1 MSNDV
6 IVKPYIYLERILS
19 LSTDHFEGKLEVELK
34 YRLKAKT
41 RFLEILET
49 MNHEVMLLENLES
62 DSYFDTKDHALRA
75 ANKTLCVREIE
86 PSGIK
91 LWIVKGPELD
101 RCEATNI
108 TDANKA
114 KSMLRT
120 MGYDLVLSVK
130 KTRSVYFLGKYHITV
145 DHLDGLGDFVEF
157 AIMTDDESLLDT
169 YKAEL
174 IELAGLFGLS
184 SKDLENKS
192 YRELHTEMLAA

>member
-1 MSNDV
+1 
-6 IVKPYIYLERILS
+6 LG
-19 LSTDHFEGKLEVELK
+19 TDHFEGKFEVELK
-34 YRLKAKT
+34 YRLKTKP

-62 DSYFDTKDHALRA
+62 DSYFDTKDRALRA
-75 ANKTLCVREIE
+75 ANKSLCIREIE

-120 MGYDLVLSVK
+120 MGYDLVLSMK
-130 KTRSVYFLGKYHITV
+130 KTRSIYFLGKYHITV

-157 AIMTDDESLLDT
+157 AIMTNDERLLDT

-192 YRELHTEMLAA
+192 YRELYVE

>member
-1 MSNDV
+1 MS
-6 IVKPYIYLERILS
+6 S
-19 LSTDHFEGKLEVELK
+19 DHFEGKFEVELK
-34 YRLKAKT
+34 YRLKAKSQ
-41 RFLEILET
+41 FLEILET
-49 MNHEVMLLENLES
+49 MQHEVVLLENLES
-62 DSYFDTKDHALRA
+62 DSYFDTKDRALRA
-75 ANKTLCVREIE
+75 ANKSLCIREIE

-91 LWIVKGPELD
+91 LWIVKDPELD

-114 KSMLRT
+114 KSMLKT
-120 MGYDLVLSVK
+120 MGYDLVLSIK
-130 KTRSVYFLGKYHITV
+130 KTRSIYFLGKYHITI

-157 AIMTDDESLLDT
+157 AIMTDDESLLEA

-192 YRELHTEMLAA
+192 YRELYIELNETNDEAHGAN